1 MKSVINRVELIKPS
15 FFKASPLL
23 IAKMATD
30 KLKNY
35 SMYKEAEFVAGRI
48 TGSTSVEKAYEIT
61 SEFVK
66 WKNHEQ

>member
-23 IAKMATD
+23 ITKMATD

-35 SMYKEAEFVAGRI
+35 SMYKEAEIVGKTI
-48 TGSTSVEKAYEIT
+48 TGSTSVEEAYEIT

>member
-35 SMYKEAEFVAGRI
+35 SMYKEAEIVGKTI
-48 TGSTSVEKAYEIT
+48 TGSSSVEEADEIT

>member
-35 SMYKEAEFVAGRI
+35 SMYKEAEIVGKTI
-48 TGSTSVEKAYEIT
+48 TGSTSVEEAYEDRK
-61 SEFVK
+61 SVV
-66 WKNHEQ
+66 

>member
-1 MKSVINRVELIKPS
+1 MTTVINRVELIKPS

-35 SMYKEAEFVAGRI
+35 SMYKEAEIISKRI
-48 TGSTSVEKAYEIT
+48 TGATSVKEAYRVT
-61 SEFVK
+61 SDFVK